1 MLKVTPLWKCMALAD
16 QAKSL
21 WKQRHLTSL
30 QLSTDLQE
38 LDARAQWLAGNIKV
52 MYPLIEMSLRSVLDM
67 LVVKVF
73 GTVSSTEVLTWE
85 GAVQSR
91 EHS

>member
-1 MLKVTPLWKCMALAD
+1 MALAD

-21 WKQRHLTSL
+21 WKQCHLTSL
-30 QLSTDLQE
+30 QLSIDLYE
-38 LDARAQWLAGNIKV
+38 LDARAQWLAGSMNV

-73 GTVSSTEVLTWE
+73 GTVSSTKVLTWD